1 MKKNGKIEFYR
12 FVFCISVLLFRDSAG
27 YLTGRIKRIF
37 PTHVVAYLIALFAYI
52 ISVSMSMNKTRLIAR
67 MILNVDEPER

>member
-12 FVFCISVLLFRDSAG
+12 
-27 YLTGRIKRIF
+27 F